1 MKSKSILIIVLLCC
15 GLFLPFLGSVHLFDW
30 DEINFAECA
39 REMMLSHNYST
50 VTIDFLPFWEKP
62 PLFIWMQVFS
72 MKIFGVS
79 AFAGRFPNV
88 LAAILTALF
97 VYFAG
102 KKIKNEALGLWWTV
116 FYLGSFLPNVYF
128 HSGIIDPW
136 FNLLIVGALYFFY
149 FAATSNNPSFYYL
162 IGGISLGL
170 AMLTKGPVA
179 LLIVGSVVGL
189 YWLLSRFKK
198 LPKIKHLIIFSLAAL
213 SIGGLW
219 FLMLDATGNRQ
230 VIEEFIAYQ
239 VRLFQTKD
247 AGHGGPIYYHVLFLL
262 LGCFPASFFFI
273 AYQIQRRKMEK
284 NSFDLWMQIL
294 FWFTLILF
302 SLVSTKI
309 IHYSSLCYF
318 PISYLAARF
327 FEETL
332 ENKLKNIFIKITQVY
347 LLLMGFLL
355 LLLPYLMQNKEVL
368 LNSIKIN
375 DPFAL
380 ANLKANVI
388 WDSYSFIPGLIIILG
403 TMISFL
409 YLRKENLKSSLL
421 SISCTIAIG
430 ILALQAFILPKVEQF
445 TQGAA
450 IRYFESYSKQDV
462 YLIPLGYKS
471 YAHLFY
477 GQTKKHTNIKRFD
490 EAWLCNGLADKN
502 VVLISKIT
510 TKQNYLN
517 AYPLLKVLKEENGF
531 VFYQVIPKNLKK

>member
-1 MKSKSILIIVLLCC
+1 MKSKTILIIILLCF
-15 GLFLPFLGSVHLFDW
+15 GLFLPFLGAVHLFDW

-102 KKIKNEALGLWWTV
+102 KKIKNETLGLWWMV

-136 FNLLIVGALYFFY
+136 FNLLIVGSLYFFY
-149 FAATSNNPSFYYL
+149 FASTNNNPSFYYL

-179 LLIVGSVVGL
+179 LLIVGCVVGL
-189 YWLLSRFKK
+189 YWLYTRFKK

-219 FLMLDATGNRQ
+219 FLMLYGTGNGQ

-239 VRLFQTKD
+239 IRLFQTKD

-262 LGCFPASFFFI
+262 LGCFPSSFFFI
-273 AYQIQRRKMEK
+273 AFQIQRKKIEK

-294 FWFTLILF
+294 FWFTLLLF

-318 PISYLAARF
+318 PLSYLAARF
-327 FEETL
+327 FEESTDL
-332 ENKLKNIFIKITQVY
+332 KLKNICIKITQVY
-347 LLLMGFLL
+347 ILLIGVLLLF
-355 LLLPYLMQNKEVL
+355 LPYLMQHKEGVL
-368 LNSIKIN
+368 KSIKIN

-388 WDSYSFIPGLIIILG
+388 WDAYSFIPGLILIGGVL
-403 TMISFL
+403 ISFL
-409 YLRKENLKSSLL
+409 YARKENLKSSLTSICL
-421 SISCTIAIG
+421 SIAIVV
-430 ILALQAFILPKVEQF
+430 LALQAFILPKVEQF

-450 IRYFESYSKQDV
+450 IQYFEAYSKQNV
-462 YLIPLGYKS
+462 YLVPLGYKS

-477 GQTKKHTNIKRFD
+477 GQTKKHTNNKRFD
-490 EAWLCNGLADKN
+490 EAWLCSGSADKK

-510 TKQNYLN
+510 TKQNYLS

-531 VFYQVIPKNLKK
+531 VFYQVIPEKVKK